1 MKTNEE
7 KTCLCALGKIF
18 GFEPKTG
25 TALVNHLGSAS
36 EVFKLGKSELEE
48 LLGPHSRY
56 TSLIRKSAVYDA
68 ADELEMLSRQGI
80 GFVGWG
86 EDEYP
91 RLLAECPDAP
101 LGLYIRSST
110 PYSQL
115 WETEGSVSIVG
126 TRDISSYGKEW
137 CGRIVNALAETEERP
152 AIVSGLALGTDI
164 CAHKAAVEAGLPTI
178 AVMATGADSIY
189 PYRHRDF
196 ADRICSIPGCALVTD
211 YPPGTPPLP
220 IHFLRRNRIIAGLS
234 NATILVE
241 SKIKGGGMMTAR
253 LAFSYDRDL
262 YALPGRVDDLRS
274 QGCNSLIHS
283 RMAEAIYSVPEL
295 IESIGLKSLKD
306 TGSEDPLKALDS
318 TYGDSVSPDRISQMA
333 TILTLIKNRR
343 NITVEELAEETS
355 LSYSRTRDLTS
366 LLEIDGFICIDLLQR
381 CCINVRKN
389 R

>member
-1 MKTNEE
+1 MKTQEE

-25 TALVNHLGSAS
+25 IALVTHLGSAS
-36 EVFKLGKSELEE
+36 EVFKIGKPGLEE
-48 LLGPHSRY
+48 LLGPHSKY
-56 TSLIRKSAVYDA
+56 SNLIRKSAVYDA
-68 ADELEMLSRQGI
+68 ADELEMLARQGV

-86 EDEYP
+86 EEEYP

-101 LGLYIRSST
+101 LGLYIKSST
-110 PYSQL
+110 PYSRL
-115 WETEGSVSIVG
+115 WNTGGSVSIVG

-137 CGRIVNALAETEERP
+137 CGRIVDALADTEERP

-178 AVMATGADSIY
+178 AVMATGPDSVY

-196 ADRICSIPGCALVTD
+196 ADIVSQTPGCALVTD

-234 NATILVE
+234 SATILVE

-262 YALPGRVDDLRS
+262 YALPGRVDDIRS
-274 QGCNSLIHS
+274 QGCNELIHS
-283 RMAEAIYSVPEL
+283 RMAEAISSIPEL
-295 IESIGLKSLKD
+295 IESIGMKSMK
-306 TGSEDPLKALDS
+306 TSRNADPIQLVRSA
-318 TYGDSVSPDRISQMA
+318 YEGNVSPDRISQMA
-333 TILTLIKNRR
+333 DILTLIRKHR
-343 NITVEELAEETS
+343 NITVEELAEATS
-355 LSYSRTRDLTS
+355 LGYSRTRDLTS